1 MVQGEAINSMA
12 RGSSP
17 SSSSRKAGYD
27 ALQKSENE
35 RREKERQEQQR
46 RDQERRERERRE
58 QERRQGSNWG
68 PYKSK
73 EQFNSM
79 HFC

>member
-1 MVQGEAINSMA
+1 LFRVNF
-12 RGSSP
+12 
-17 SSSSRKAGYD
+17 RKAGYD
-27 ALQKSENE
+27 ALQKSESD

-46 RDQERRERERRE
+46 REQERKERERR
-58 QERRQGSNWG
+58 QSNNWG

-73 EQFNSM
+73 DQFTSM